1 MTATTNTEPG
11 PLLSGLPTAQHDG
24 NIQSTAA
31 DPLPAKLFN
40 EKGELQ
46 RPASQFRNW
55 ISRVPGARFSPEK
68 GRYHL
73 YVSYACPWAHR
84 TLIVR
89 KLKGLEEVIGVTVVH
104 WHMSMVDSWRFVRE
118 GEDQGEDIEGKRGE
132 DTNYNVGPDPLH
144 IDQGVERLP
153 DLYRLAMKGGKYEGR
168 FTVPVL
174 WDKKEET
181 IVSNESSEILRML
194 DSEFEFVE
202 GVDATRY
209 KSVDLYPKEL
219 RQEIDEANAWMYERV
234 NNGVYRC
241 GMAKTQTAY
250 HTAMTELFSSLD
262 RIEEHLSSVSS
273 SGPYYFGNTLTE
285 VDVRLYVTIVRFDPV
300 YVNIFKTNKAMIRT
314 GYPAIHKWLKGLYWN
329 EKAFGGT
336 TNMRHIKGHYFE
348 SLTVLNP
355 SGIVPEGPIPNVVG
369 LDER

>member
-1 MTATTNTEPG
+1 M
-11 PLLSGLPTAQHDG
+11 
-24 NIQSTAA
+24 
-31 DPLPAKLFN
+31 
-40 EKGELQ
+40 
-46 RPASQFRNW
+46 
-55 ISRVPGARFSPEK
+55 
-68 GRYHL
+68 
-73 YVSYACPWAHR
+73 
-84 TLIVR
+84 R

-234 NNGVYRC
+234 NNGV
-241 GMAKTQTAY
+241 
-250 HTAMTELFSSLD
+250 
-262 RIEEHLSSVSS
+262 
-273 SGPYYFGNTLTE
+273 
-285 VDVRLYVTIVRFDPV
+285 
-300 YVNIFKTNKAMIRT
+300 
-314 GYPAIHKWLKGLYWN
+314 
-329 EKAFGGT
+329 
-336 TNMRHIKGHYFE
+336 
-348 SLTVLNP
+348 
-355 SGIVPEGPIPNVVG
+355 
-369 LDER
+369 